1 MAIPIR
7 TASEVN
13 AIGRALPATEGE
25 IAVPL
30 PGGYS
35 YVSLGRSALQILLGQ
50 PKTDFSWPPALTTE
64 RFRPSVSDFGM
75 NEGGSRKEIAV
86 KGM

>member
-13 AIGRALPATEGE
+13 VIGRALPAIEGE

-30 PGGYS
+30 PGGYRFQFLWGEVHCKS
-35 YVSLGRSALQILLGQ
+35 FWANPRQTSAGR
-50 PKTDFSWPPALTTE
+50 P
-64 RFRPSVSDFGM
+64 R
-75 NEGGSRKEIAV
+75 
-86 KGM
+86 